1 MSSSDQQERL
11 GELIDGYRSTALLY
25 VAAKLGIADLLSS
38 ESANANQLAV
48 DLRVNANALGRFL
61 RALAAIGIVRADDA
75 GSFSLTQLGSQLQS
89 DAPGSAKAPA
99 ILTGEEFLP
108 AWGALL
114 EAIQTGEPRFQ
125 QIFGMTPWEHRQ
137 RNPELGALF
146 NSWLHE
152 QTARAA
158 DSILRAYDFES
169 AREIAD
175 IGGGHGALLSAILLA
190 YPHLRGVLIDLPH
203 VAAGARS
210 TLEKAGFIDRC
221 RIQGADF
228 LKVVPGGSDIYL
240 LKSVLHDWDD
250 ARCQQILSHCRQAMT
265 PSSRLLIIERIIGNG
280 GEQDRGTAMLDLHML
295 VMFGGTERSRG
306 EYSKLA
312 AAADLEV
319 NRVIPTDSGFQI
331 IEASV
336 IGGRS

>member
-1 MSSSDQQERL
+1 MSSSEEQERL
-11 GELIDGYRSTALLY
+11 EEVIDGYRNTALLY
-25 VAAKLGIADLLSS
+25 VTAKLGIADLLSS

-48 DLRVNANALGRFL
+48 KLCINANALGRFL
-61 RALAAIGIVRADDA
+61 RALAAIGIVRADDD
-75 GSFSLTQLGSQLQS
+75 GTFSLTQLGSQLQS
-89 DAPGSAKAPA
+89 DAPGSAKAQA

-114 EAIQTGEPRFQ
+114 DAIRTGEAQFQ
-125 QIFGMTPWEHRQ
+125 RIFGMSAWEHRQ
-137 RNPELGALF
+137 ANPELNTLF

-152 QTARAA
+152 QTAHVAN
-158 DSILRAYDFES
+158 SILRAYDFGN

-175 IGGGHGALLSAILLA
+175 IGGGHGGLLSAILLA
-190 YPHLRGVLIDLPH
+190 YPHLHGVLIDLAH
-203 VAAGARS
+203 VAAGARF
-210 TLEKAGFIDRC
+210 TLEKSGIIDRC
-221 RIQGADF
+221 RIQGTDF
-228 LKVVPGGSDIYL
+228 LEAVPAGSDIYL

-250 ARCQQILSHCRQAMT
+250 ARCQRILSHCRQAMA

-280 GEQDRGTAMLDLHML
+280 AGQDRRTVMLDLHML

-312 AAADLEV
+312 DATDLEV
-319 NRVIPTDSGFQI
+319 VRVIPTDSGFQI